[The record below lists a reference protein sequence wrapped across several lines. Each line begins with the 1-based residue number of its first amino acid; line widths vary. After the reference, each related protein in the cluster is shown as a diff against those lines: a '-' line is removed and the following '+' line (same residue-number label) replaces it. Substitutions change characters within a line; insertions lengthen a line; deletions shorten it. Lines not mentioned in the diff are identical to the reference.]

1 MTARV
6 TGMVVAEPLVAKGVA
21 VKAEDLVGEGRVA
34 AEVREMVAT
43 VADSEE
49 AAMVVGSA
57 GVAMVVVTEAAVTV
71 EVRVVVV
78 MPMAEAA
85 RTGAAARVMEAG
97 GRAAGTGAAARVTV
111 AAATARVTASRRR
124 GTCATKTRQG

>member
-124 GTCATKTRQG
+124 GTSATQSQG

>member
-85 RTGAAARVMEAG
+85 RTGAAARV
-97 GRAAGTGAAARVTV
+97 TV

>member
-1 MTARV
+1 
-6 TGMVVAEPLVAKGVA
+6 MVVAEPLVAKGVA

-124 GTCATKTRQG
+124 GTSATQSQG